1 MTYLLDTCLISELVT
16 KQPNPQVLAWLDTQP
31 PETLYLSIITIGEIA
46 KGIGKLPESARKKRL
61 ADWLNQDL
69 LSRFEHR
76 IIGLDIPTMKLWG
89 NLVGRL
95 EPQGRVLPVMDS
107 LIAAIALQNNL
118 TLVTRNEA
126 DFIGTG
132 LAIVNPWSP

>member
-107 LIAAIALQNNL
+107 LIAVTALQNNL

>member
-46 KGIGKLPESARKKRL
+46 KGIGKLPESVRKKRL

>member
-16 KQPNPQVLAWLDTQP
+16 KHPNPQVLAWLDTQP